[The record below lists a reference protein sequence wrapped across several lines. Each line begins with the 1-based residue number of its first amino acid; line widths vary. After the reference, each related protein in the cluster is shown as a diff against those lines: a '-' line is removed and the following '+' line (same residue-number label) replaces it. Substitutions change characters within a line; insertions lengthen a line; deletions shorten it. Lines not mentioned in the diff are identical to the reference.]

1 MTVDTKKDIWDYDFD
16 PDRPAFKHPLP
27 MEQEL
32 LKGAKKA
39 APAKEPP
46 PKD

>member
-16 PDRPAFKHPLP
+16 PDRPRYKDPDPPPAYI
-27 MEQEL
+27 QE
-32 LKGAKKA
+32 AMKKA